1 MMRLAQTTA
10 SLLLSLVLL
19 CACAGD
25 MRRQHLE
32 AQLSGLPPD
41 QALELLAQQAA
52 QYPDDLQIRSEYL
65 QLRRGVMEDYL
76 TRATTA
82 YDANDLAAARMWT
95 QRAQAAAPGDDSPR
109 QMLELIDTQG
119 PLDSALQYAESIRA
133 EKPDEALTVA
143 GNVLARQPGNVRAA
157 RLRDD
162 LLTPASRELTP
173 ALTRDLSQPITVQFR
188 DQPLISIFEL
198 VSNITGLNFTFD
210 HDVAATAPTTIFA
223 SNTPVKQVLAMVLQ
237 ANQLASKIV
246 NGNSLLIYPK
256 RQDKEGEYRDLAV
269 RTFYLQNAQAPQ
281 VLAVLK
287 QMVKTRDAVVD
298 ERTNAIIMRD
308 APEAIKVAERLVAAM
323 DVTPAEVVLE
333 AQIIE
338 VSATD
343 LLQLGIR
350 YPDRIEFGVK
360 SNVDPTDTS
369 VLPASYV
376 TLDQLRHLNSSDVV
390 VRLGTVGLDW
400 LQSMGKTKTLAN
412 PRIRVRN
419 REKAK
424 VLIGDRLPVVTTTL
438 SSNFS
443 SESINYQ
450 DVGLTLEVQP
460 AIVNAREVQVKL
472 KLEVSNVTDTITTSS
487 GLVAYQI
494 GTRTA
499 ETVMS
504 VNNNET
510 QILAGLLQRNERS
523 GSQGLPGLSRIPLL
537 DRIFGTKLNDDKQT
551 ELILLLTP
559 RIVRNQSIP
568 AGNAVAFGSGTETRI
583 TTEIDGT
590 TGGDSVRM
598 PPKGMSG
605 APPALAPPA
614 DKQP

>member
-1 MMRLAQTTA
+1 MMRLARLCVA
-10 SLLLSLVLL
+10 LLLIVLA
-19 CACAGD
+19 ACAAD
-25 MRRQHLE
+25 MRRQQLE
-32 AQLSGLPPD
+32 TQLSTLPPD
-41 QALELLAQQAA
+41 QALELLAQQSA
-52 QYPDDLQIRSEYL
+52 QYPDDLQVRSDYL
-65 QLRRGVMEDYL
+65 QMRRRVMEDYL

-82 YDANDLAAARMWT
+82 YYANDLAQARVW
-95 QRAQAAAPGDDSPR
+95 AQKAQQASPGDDNPP
-109 QMLELIDTQG
+109 QMLQWIDTQG
-119 PLDSALQYAESIRA
+119 PIDSAVRYAESIRA
-133 EKPDEALTVA
+133 ERPDEALA
-143 GNVLARQPGNVRAA
+143 IASDVLRRQPGNLRAA

-162 LLTPASRELTP
+162 LLMPRGRELTP
-173 ALTRDLSQPITVQFR
+173 TLTRDLSQPITVQFR

-223 SNTPVKQVLAMVLQ
+223 TNTPVKQVMAMVLQ
-237 ANQLASKIV
+237 ANQLASKVV
-246 NGNSLLIYPK
+246 NGTSLLIYPK
-256 RQDKEGEYRDLAV
+256 RQDKETEYRDLAV

-287 QMVKTRDAVVD
+287 QMVKTRDAVID

-308 APEAIKVAERLVAAM
+308 APETIAVAERLIAAM
-323 DVTPAEVVLE
+323 DVTPAEVVIE

-338 VSATD
+338 VSSTD
-343 LLQLGIR
+343 LLQLGVR
-350 YPDRIEFGVK
+350 YPDRIEFGIRPTP
-360 SNVDPTDTS
+360 DETDTTT
-369 VLPASYV
+369 LPSGFV
-376 TLDQLRHLNSSDVV
+376 SLDELHHLNSSDVI
-390 VRLGTVGLDW
+390 VRLGTVGIDL

-438 SSNFS
+438 SGNFS
-443 SESINYQ
+443 SESVNYQ
-450 DVGLTLEVQP
+450 DVGLTLDVQP
-460 AIVNAREVQVKL
+460 SIVNSREVQVKL

-523 GSQGLPGLSRIPLL
+523 GGQGLPGLSRIPIL
-537 DRIFGTKLNDDKQT
+537 DRIFGTKVDDEKQT

-568 AGNAVAFGSGTETRI
+568 AGNAVAFDSGTETRI
-583 TTEIDGT
+583 TTEGNDLSGGT
-590 TGGDSVRM
+590 AIKV
-598 PPKGMSG
+598 PPKGMNTP
-605 APPALAPPA
+605 PPALEPPGGK
-614 DKQP
+614 DR

>member
-1 MMRLAQTTA
+1 MMRLVRSIMA
-10 SLLLSLVLL
+10 LLLIMLA
-19 CACAGD
+19 ACAGD
-25 MRRQHLE
+25 MRRQQLE
-32 AQLSGLPPD
+32 TQLSALPPD
-41 QALELLAQQAA
+41 QALELLAQQSA
-52 QYPDDLQIRSEYL
+52 QYPDDLQMRSEYL
-65 QLRRGVMEDYL
+65 QMRRRVMEDDL

-82 YDANDLAAARMWT
+82 YYANDLAQARAWV
-95 QRAQAAAPGDDSPR
+95 QKAQQAAPGDDSAR
-109 QMLELIDTQG
+109 QMLEWIDTQG
-119 PLDSALQYAESIRA
+119 PIDSAVQYAESIRM
-133 EKPDEALTVA
+133 ERPDEALA
-143 GNVLARQPGNVRAA
+143 IANDVLRRQPNNGRAA

-162 LLTPASRELTP
+162 LLTPRGRELTP
-173 ALTRDLSQPITVQFR
+173 TLTRDLSQPITVQFR

-223 SNTPVKQVLAMVLQ
+223 TNTPVKQVMAMVLQ
-237 ANQLASKIV
+237 ANQLSSKVV
-246 NGNSLLIYPK
+246 NGTSLLIYPK
-256 RQDKEGEYRDLAV
+256 RQDKESEYRDLAV

-308 APEAIKVAERLVAAM
+308 APETIAVAERLIAAM
-323 DVTPAEVVLE
+323 DVTPAEVVIE

-338 VSATD
+338 VSSTD

-350 YPDRIEFGVK
+350 YPDRIEFGIRPTP
-360 SNVDPTDTS
+360 DQTDTTT
-369 VLPASYV
+369 LPAGFV
-376 TLDQLRHLNSSDVV
+376 TLDELHHLNSSDVI
-390 VRLGTVGLDW
+390 VRLGTVGIDW

-460 AIVNAREVQVKL
+460 SIVNSREVQVKL

-523 GSQGLPGLSRIPLL
+523 GGQGIPGLSRIPIL
-537 DRIFGTKLNDDKQT
+537 DRIFGTKVDDDKQT

-568 AGNAVAFGSGTETRI
+568 AGNAVAFDSGTETRI
-583 TTEIDGT
+583 TTEGNDL
-590 TGGDSVRM
+590 TGGAAIKV
-598 PPKGMSG
+598 PPKGMNTP
-605 APPALAPPA
+605 PPALEAPGGKKP
-614 DKQP
+614 

>member
-1 MMRLAQTTA
+1 MRLARLCVA
-10 SLLLSLVLL
+10 LLLIVLA
-19 CACAGD
+19 ACAAD
-25 MRRQHLE
+25 MRRQQLE
-32 AQLSGLPPD
+32 TQLSTLPPD
-41 QALELLAQQAA
+41 QALELLAQQSA
-52 QYPDDLQIRSEYL
+52 QYPDDLQVRSDYL
-65 QLRRGVMEDYL
+65 QMRRRVMEDYL

-82 YDANDLAAARMWT
+82 YYANDLAQARVW
-95 QRAQAAAPGDDSPR
+95 AQKAQQASPGDDNPP
-109 QMLELIDTQG
+109 QMLQWIDTQG
-119 PLDSALQYAESIRA
+119 PIDSAVRYAESIRA
-133 EKPDEALTVA
+133 ERPDEALA
-143 GNVLARQPGNVRAA
+143 IASDVLRRQPGNLRAA

-162 LLTPASRELTP
+162 LLMPRGRELTP
-173 ALTRDLSQPITVQFR
+173 TLTRDLSQPITVQFR

-223 SNTPVKQVLAMVLQ
+223 TNTPVKQVMAMVLQ
-237 ANQLASKIV
+237 ANQLASKVV
-246 NGNSLLIYPK
+246 NGTSLLIYPK
-256 RQDKEGEYRDLAV
+256 RQDKETEYRDLAV

-287 QMVKTRDAVVD
+287 QMVKTRDAVID

-308 APEAIKVAERLVAAM
+308 APETIAVAERLIAAM
-323 DVTPAEVVLE
+323 DVTPAEVVIE

-338 VSATD
+338 VSSTD
-343 LLQLGIR
+343 LLQLGVR
-350 YPDRIEFGVK
+350 YPDRIEFGIRPTP
-360 SNVDPTDTS
+360 DETDTTT
-369 VLPASYV
+369 LPSGFV
-376 TLDQLRHLNSSDVV
+376 SLDELHHLNSSDVI
-390 VRLGTVGLDW
+390 VRLGTVGIDL

-438 SSNFS
+438 SGNFS
-443 SESINYQ
+443 SESVNYQ
-450 DVGLTLEVQP
+450 DVGLTLDVQP
-460 AIVNAREVQVKL
+460 SIVNSREVQVKL

-523 GSQGLPGLSRIPLL
+523 GGQGLPGLSRIPIL
-537 DRIFGTKLNDDKQT
+537 DRIFGTKVDDEKQT

-568 AGNAVAFGSGTETRI
+568 AGNAVAFDSGTETRI
-583 TTEIDGT
+583 TTEGNDLSGGT
-590 TGGDSVRM
+590 AIKV
-598 PPKGMSG
+598 PPKGMNTP
-605 APPALAPPA
+605 PPALEPPGGK
-614 DKQP
+614 DR

>member
-1 MMRLAQTTA
+1 MMRLVRSIVA
-10 SLLLSLVLL
+10 LLLIMLA
-19 CACAGD
+19 ACAGD
-25 MRRQHLE
+25 MRRQQLE
-32 AQLSGLPPD
+32 TQLSALPPD
-41 QALELLAQQAA
+41 QALELLAQQSA

-65 QLRRGVMEDYL
+65 QMRRRVMEDYL

-82 YDANDLAAARMWT
+82 YYANDLAQARAWV
-95 QRAQAAAPGDDSPR
+95 QKAQQAAPGDDSAG
-109 QMLELIDTQG
+109 QMLEWIDTQG
-119 PLDSALQYAESIRA
+119 PIDSAVQYAESIRT
-133 EKPDEALTVA
+133 ERPDEALA
-143 GNVLARQPGNVRAA
+143 IANDVLRRQPSNGRAA

-162 LLTPASRELTP
+162 LLTPRGRELTP
-173 ALTRDLSQPITVQFR
+173 TLTRDLSQPITVQFR

-223 SNTPVKQVLAMVLQ
+223 TNTPVKQVMAMVLQ
-237 ANQLASKIV
+237 ANQLSSKVV
-246 NGNSLLIYPK
+246 NGTSLLIYPK
-256 RQDKEGEYRDLAV
+256 RQDKESEYRDLAV

-308 APEAIKVAERLVAAM
+308 APETIAVAERLIAAM
-323 DVTPAEVVLE
+323 DVTPAEVVIE

-338 VSATD
+338 VSSTD

-350 YPDRIEFGVK
+350 YPDRIEFAIRPTP
-360 SNVDPTDTS
+360 DQTDTTT
-369 VLPASYV
+369 LPAGFV
-376 TLDQLRHLNSSDVV
+376 TLDELHHLNSSDVI
-390 VRLGTVGLDW
+390 VRLGTVGIDW

-450 DVGLTLEVQP
+450 DVGLTLDVQP
-460 AIVNAREVQVKL
+460 SIVNSREVQVKL

-523 GSQGLPGLSRIPLL
+523 GGQGIPGLSRIPIL
-537 DRIFGTKLNDDKQT
+537 DRIFGTKVDDDKQT

-568 AGNAVAFGSGTETRI
+568 AGNAVAFDSGTETRI
-583 TTEIDGT
+583 TTEGNDL
-590 TGGDSVRM
+590 TGGAAIKV
-598 PPKGMSG
+598 PPKGMNTP
-605 APPALAPPA
+605 PPALEAPGGKKP
-614 DKQP
+614 